1 MLFCTEYSIILLYM
15 MFLEKFTQWKLMN
28 EGTKHYVNKLE

>member
-1 MLFCTEYSIILLYM
+1 MLFCTEYYMILLYL

-28 EGTKHYVNKLE
+28 GGMKHYVNKLE